1 MADAKV
7 LIIGGGVAGCSTQY
21 HLAQRGW
28 TDTLLLEMDEL
39 TSGSTWHAAGNIPT
53 FSGAR
58 NIIKLQHYSTQLY
71 AELSQD
77 PNYPINYHQTGSIR
91 LAQTE
96 ERWQEYLHVADMAN
110 AMGLGYELL
119 TNEQMQER
127 CPLMSTDGLVGGLWD
142 PHDGDIDPSQLTQA
156 FASAS
161 RKLGA
166 EIKRFTRVTKIERIG
181 KLWHVTTPEQSYTC
195 EYVVNA
201 AGYRAGEVSELFG
214 QYLPVVSM
222 QHQYLVTESV
232 PELEQMDSLM
242 PLIRDPDDSYYLRQ
256 EKTGLILGPYE
267 KDARPHWADGKLPE
281 NFAYQLYPDD
291 LERLEWYIEQACERL
306 PILGSVGVQRVIN
319 GPIPYTPDGI
329 PNVGP
334 AAGLE
339 NVFHCNSFSFGICQ
353 GGGAGKT
360 LAEWIVDGRPEWD
373 MWAMDARR
381 YGHYADQDYV
391 VEKAT
396 ELYGREYAIMFP
408 HEEWPGGRPRL
419 TSPLHETLTAKGA
432 QYGARG
438 GYERPQWF
446 AQDGDD
452 VNSTPGY
459 GHGGWFE
466 AAKREALHVATHA
479 GVLDL
484 CGFAKF
490 ELKGAG
496 ARDWLDSI
504 IAGRVPS
511 VGRLSLSYFLYN
523 NGGIACEMTITS
535 VSEEHYILIAG
546 APSRVHDL
554 DWLEKALPEDSKL
567 SITDITDQN
576 STLVLA
582 GPKSRDVLAPICD
595 KGLSNDDFKW
605 LTMQQV
611 NVAGHK
617 VMALRVNYIGELGWE
632 LHVANESTL
641 DVYNALFDSATK
653 VGVDLRDFGQ
663 YAMDGMRLEKGYR
676 AMQAEMD
683 HETSP
688 LMAALDRFIKLD
700 KDADFP
706 GKEALLIEKQHGS
719 PQLFVQLQLDDTE
732 YDAIYGCSIMDGDK
746 VLGYTTSG
754 GFGYRLNQSIAL
766 GYVDADKATP
776 GTKLEVSVLGKR
788 VSATVVAEPLFDPN
802 NEKLRA

>member
-7 LIIGGGVAGCSTQY
+7 LIIGGGVAGCSTLY
-21 HLAQRGW
+21 HLALRGW

-71 AELSQD
+71 AKLATD
-77 PNYPINYHQTGSIR
+77 PDYPINYHQTGSIR
-91 LAQTE
+91 LAQHE
-96 ERWQEYLHVADMAN
+96 KRWQEFHHVHDMAN

-119 TNEQMQER
+119 NPEQMQER
-127 CPLMSTDGLVGGLWD
+127 IPMMSTEGLIGGLWD

-156 FASAS
+156 MASAS
-161 RKLGA
+161 RKMGA
-166 EIKRFTRVTKIERIG
+166 QIKRFTRVTKIERVG
-181 KLWHVTTPEQSYTC
+181 KLWQVTTPEQTYTC
-195 EYVVNA
+195 ETIVNA

-232 PELEQMDSLM
+232 PELEAMDSLM

-267 KDARPHWADGKLPE
+267 KDARAHWADGKLPD

-306 PILGSVGVQRVIN
+306 PILGSVGVQKVIN
-319 GPIPYTPDGI
+319 GPIPYSPDGI
-329 PNVGP
+329 PYVGP
-334 AAGLE
+334 AAGLD
-339 NVFHCNSFSFGICQ
+339 NVFHCNTFSFGICQ

-360 LAEWIVDGRPEWD
+360 LSEWIVDGRPEWD
-373 MWAMDARR
+373 MWVMDSRR
-381 YGHYADQDYV
+381 YGHYADQAYV
-391 VEKAT
+391 VDKAI
-396 ELYGREYAIMFP
+396 ELYGNEYAIGFP
-408 HEEWPGGRPRL
+408 HDEWPAGRPRL
-419 TSPLHETLTAKGA
+419 SSPLYETLAAKNA
-432 QYGARG
+432 QFGARG
-438 GYERPQWF
+438 GYERAMWF

-452 VNSTPGY
+452 TNTPASY
-459 GHGGWFE
+459 GHGGWFDTVK
-466 AAKREALHVATHA
+466 AEALHTAEHA
-479 GVLDL
+479 GLLDL

-496 ARDWLDSI
+496 AGDWLDAQ

-511 VGRLSLSYFLYN
+511 PGRLSLSYFLYPS
-523 NGGIACEMTITS
+523 GGIACEMTITS
-535 VSEEHYILIAG
+535 ISEEHYILISG
-546 APSRVHDL
+546 APSRVHDF
-554 DWLEKALPEDSKL
+554 DWLQKALMDQS
-567 SITDITDQN
+567 SVTVADITDQH

-582 GPKSRDVLAPICD
+582 GPKSREVLAPITD
-595 KGLSNDDFKW
+595 ADLSNDHFKW
-605 LTMQQV
+605 LTMQQIT
-611 NVAGHK
+611 VAGVK

-632 LHVANESTL
+632 LHVENGNALTL
-641 DVYNALFDSATK
+641 YNALFESAANAT
-653 VGVDLRDFGQ
+653 VDLRDFGQ

-688 LMAALDRFIKLD
+688 LMAGLDRFIKLD
-700 KDADFP
+700 KDVDFP

-719 PQLFVQLQLDDTE
+719 AMLFVQMQLDSTD
-732 YDAIYGCSIMDGDK
+732 YDALYGCTIMNGDDAI
-746 VLGYTTSG
+746 GYTTSG
-754 GFGYRLNQSIAL
+754 GFGFRLNQSIAL
-766 GYVDADKATP
+766 GYVNAELAAP
-776 GTKLEVSVLGKR
+776 GTKLTIRILGK
-788 VSATVVAEPLFDPN
+788 VVNATVVAEPLFDPK